1 MNFVELLKEAT
12 QWFLWLG
19 LGLALMTLISFF
31 VGWGIR
37 YRLVGA
43 TVFSLLLSA
52 STWAFTASYRPPVLK
67 SGAVYAPIVFDNG
80 YDLVI
85 AQASAD
91 FSQKALQ
98 PTLEQIAA
106 NLKGVGR
113 SESMVHVRIRKL
125 EPNGNGTTTPT
136 VLGEVVRDMKNGV
149 TLTLAEFNADE
160 TLSNLNSQDPLAEF
174 NDDEALSNL
183 NNQDPLTKLD
193 NGKSNHKLNNRWNF
207 KSR

>member
-52 STWAFTASYRPPVLK
+52 SSWAFTAGYRPPVLK

-91 FSQKALQ
+91 FSQKAVQ

-113 SESMVHVRIRKL
+113 SEAMVHVRIRKL
-125 EPNGNGTTTPT
+125 EPKGNGTTTPT
-136 VLGEVVRDMKNGV
+136 VLGEVVRDMKNSV
-149 TLTLAEFNADE
+149 TMTLT
-160 TLSNLNSQDPLAEF
+160 EF
-174 NDDEALSNL
+174 NDPEPLSTL
-183 NNQDPLTKLD
+183 KTQEPLTEFNDPEPLSTLETQEPLNEFND
-193 NGKSNHKLNNRWNF
+193 EKSNQKLNNRWSF
-207 KSR
+207 KNR